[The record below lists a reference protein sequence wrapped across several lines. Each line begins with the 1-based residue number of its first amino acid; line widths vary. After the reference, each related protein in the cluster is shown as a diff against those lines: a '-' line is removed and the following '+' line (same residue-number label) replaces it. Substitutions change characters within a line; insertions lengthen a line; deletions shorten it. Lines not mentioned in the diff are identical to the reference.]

1 MNKSINVTVNTGDS
15 GGGSG
20 GGYSDKTKLVGIL
33 LLLFLGGIGA
43 HRLYV
48 GKVGTAI
55 LFILTLGGFGI
66 WAIIDLI
73 ALITGSFRDSQGK
86 LLK

>member
-1 MNKSINVTVNTGDS
+1 MNKNINVTVNTGD
-15 GGGSG
+15 SG

-48 GKVGTAI
+48 GKIGTAI
-55 LFILTLGGFGI
+55 LFILTFGGFGI